1 MLDADDRI
9 THVSPHLH
17 HDLGSWLGHVLW
29 DHLPGAREVYGPC
42 FDEAR
47 SSGQPVESVVFYS
60 GRVKRL
66 TVIPAA
72 DGLAVHVERLA
83 ELDVTSLGTLTRS
96 LAADRGRASWS
107 SVRATRSTSGAGLR
121 ELFPECRQLDR
132 VRGRR
137 IGGANEVADGRLG
150 DLGNPA

>member
-1 MLDADDRI
+1 
-9 THVSPHLH
+9 
-17 HDLGSWLGHVLW
+17 VLW
-29 DHLPGAREVYGPC
+29 DHLPGAREIYGPC

-60 GRVKRL
+60 GQVKRL

-96 LAADRGRASWS
+96 LLQIEAALAGRASGRHDR
-107 SVRATRSTSGAGLR
+107 RAPGSLR
-121 ELFPECRQLDR
+121 ALP
-132 VRGRR
+132 
-137 IGGANEVADGRLG
+137 
-150 DLGNPA
+150 